1 VSDGRYSLRCARNA
15 WQRMGNMDPE
25 VAMEQYIALL
35 SDKVPGWM
43 EGKSSGDDNADS
55 LESGVPAALHP
66 NRSTDPYDQHNSSKK
81 RELEDSGAD
90 GGV

>member
-1 VSDGRYSLRCARNA
+1 MSDGRYSLRCARNA

-43 EGKSSGDDNADS
+43 EGKSSVS
-55 LESGVPAALHP
+55 LLVHK
-66 NRSTDPYDQHNSSKK
+66 N
-81 RELEDSGAD
+81 
-90 GGV
+90 VWFC